1 MRTCAEPVALLG
13 FDDFE
18 LAELLPVPVS
28 VVRFDVNALGA
39 TAARLAYGRVDGERG
54 VPAREVVPCELVARG
69 SGELAPA

>member
-1 MRTCAEPVALLG
+1 MRTTPSRSRCVG

-28 VVRFDVNALGA
+28 VVRFDVDALGA
-39 TAARLAYGRVDGERG
+39 TAARLAYERVDGERG